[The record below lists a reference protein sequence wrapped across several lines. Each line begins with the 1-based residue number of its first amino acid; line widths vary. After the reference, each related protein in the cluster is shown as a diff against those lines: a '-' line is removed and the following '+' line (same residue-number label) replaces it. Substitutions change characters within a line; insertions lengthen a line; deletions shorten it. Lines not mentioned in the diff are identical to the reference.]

1 MTTTKAT
8 TVKLR
13 EMKQEGKKI
22 VMLTAYDF
30 PTARVAEE
38 GGADMILV
46 GDSLG
51 MVVLGYETTLPV
63 TMEDMIHHTKAVTR
77 GSKSTMIVTDLPFL
91 SYHISTPET
100 VRNAGRLIQEGG
112 ADAVKIE
119 GGREVIEGVE
129 AIVRAGIPVVG
140 HLGLQ
145 PQMVN
150 QLGGFK
156 VQGKDYESAMR
167 IFEDALLL
175 QAAGCC
181 AIVLECIPT
190 PLTKLIS
197 EHLEIPTIGIGA
209 GDTADGQ
216 VLVIHDMLG
225 ITDRY
230 MPRFAKKYSELF
242 QEMTTAVN
250 NYATEVRDRLFPT
263 AQHSFK
269 MNEDVLE
276 RLKSEI
282 NQRSY

>member
-8 TVKLR
+8 TISLR
-13 EMKQEGKKI
+13 AMKKEQRKI
-22 VMLTAYDF
+22 VMLTAYDY

-51 MVVLGYETTLPV
+51 MVVLGYDTTLPV

-77 GSKSTMIVTDLPFL
+77 GSKHTMIVTDLPFL

-100 VRNAGRLIQEGG
+100 VRNAGRLIQEGF
-112 ADAVKIE
+112 ADAVKLE
-119 GGREVIEGVE
+119 GGREVLDQVQ

-140 HLGLQ
+140 HIGLQ

-156 VQGKDYESAMR
+156 VQGKDYESALR
-167 IFEDALLL
+167 IYEDALLL
-175 QAAGCC
+175 QEAGCF
-181 AIVLECIPT
+181 AIVLECVPT
-190 PLTKLIS
+190 PLARLIS
-197 EHLEIPTIGIGA
+197 EHLTIPTIGIGA
-209 GDTADGQ
+209 GEGTDGQ

-230 MPRFAKKYSELF
+230 LPKFAKKYGELF
-242 QEMTTAVN
+242 TDMTTAVES
-250 NYATEVRDRLFPT
+250 YVQEVRDHVFPGT
-263 AQHSFK
+263 EHGFK
-269 MNEDVLE
+269 MNDDVLE
-276 RLKSEI
+276 RLQNEI
-282 NQRSY
+282 TQRS